1 MDIEYL
7 KKRKKELGMSFDELV
22 EKSGIPKTTL
32 TNIFGGHTIS
42 PRIDTMQAINKALGL
57 YTSPQI
63 KKDPVIE
70 DEVELN
76 DIRPSVSRADY
87 FLLSLCVKILYKTT
101 KINKSIMLSMC
112 TTSFGRSAHGSLIL
126 REETRLLFRDGFFFL
141 RGDLAPFHKAL
152 LFVGFG
158 VQFFH
163 LAHAAH
169 IPAAYHAP
177 HSRTENDHDLD
188 ETGHHR
194 RERRVGHDIER
205 H

>member
-112 TTSFGRSAHGSLIL
+112 TTSFGRSAHRSLIL
-126 REETRLLFRDGFFFL
+126 RGENRPLFGGGFFLL
-141 RGDLAPFHKAL
+141 RRDFTPLYKTF
-152 LFVGFG
+152 LFVGFCAE
-158 VQFFH
+158 FFH
-163 LAHAAH
+163 FAHAAH
-169 IPAAYHAP
+169 VPAAYHAP
-177 HSRTENDHDLD
+177 HSRTENNHDLD
-188 ETGHHR
+188 KTGHYR
-194 RERRVGHDIER
+194 RE
-205 H
+205 

>member
-63 KKDPVIE
+63 KK
-70 DEVELN
+70 
-76 DIRPSVSRADY
+76 RP
-87 FLLSLCVKILYKTT
+87 
-101 KINKSIMLSMC
+101 
-112 TTSFGRSAHGSLIL
+112 
-126 REETRLLFRDGFFFL
+126 
-141 RGDLAPFHKAL
+141 
-152 LFVGFG
+152 
-158 VQFFH
+158 
-163 LAHAAH
+163 
-169 IPAAYHAP
+169 
-177 HSRTENDHDLD
+177 
-188 ETGHHR
+188 
-194 RERRVGHDIER
+194 R